1 MIKVT
6 VLGSG
11 NVGFHLINLF
21 HSSTKI
27 HLNEWY
33 SRSLNS
39 DDRVKVVN
47 EIEKLS
53 ESDIYIICVS
63 DNSIA
68 EVSDNIM
75 FKNKLVVHT
84 SGSTPY
90 TSINKKNRRGVFYPL
105 QSFSKSQKLNYS
117 EIPLCL
123 EAENDED
130 LETLK
135 NVSVL
140 LKCKFYEIN
149 FEERKTI
156 HLAAIISNNFTNFLF
171 GLSKEI
177 IDSKNLDFNILKPL
191 INETVNKIHKLDPSK
206 AQTGPARRN
215 DLSIMKMHEN
225 MLEDKNIKLLY
236 KTISEMIKQKYGN

>member
-33 SRSLNS
+33 SRSLNF
-39 DDRVKVVN
+39 DDRVKVIN
-47 EIEKLS
+47 EIDKLS

-63 DNSIA
+63 DNAIA
-68 EVSDNIM
+68 EVSDNIK

-84 SGSTPY
+84 SGSTPF

-105 QSFSKSQKLNYS
+105 QTFSKSQKLNYS

-123 EAENDED
+123 EAENDKD
-130 LETLK
+130 LEKLK
-135 NVSVL
+135 NLSEL
-140 LKCKFYEIN
+140 LRCEYYEVN
-149 FEERKTI
+149 FEERKTL
-156 HLAAIISNNFTNFLF
+156 HLAAIISNNFTNYLF

-177 IDSKNLDFNILKPL
+177 VDSKNLDFNILKPL
-191 INETVNKIHKLDPSK
+191 INETVNKIHKLEPSK

-215 DLSIMKMHEN
+215 DLSIMKMHED
-225 MLEDKNIKLLY
+225 MLDDKNIKLLY
-236 KTISEMIKQKYGN
+236 NTISEMIKQKYGN

>member
-123 EAENDED
+123 S
-130 LETLK
+130 L
-135 NVSVL
+135 
-140 LKCKFYEIN
+140 
-149 FEERKTI
+149 I
-156 HLAAIISNNFTNFLF
+156 HI
-171 GLSKEI
+171 
-177 IDSKNLDFNILKPL
+177 
-191 INETVNKIHKLDPSK
+191 
-206 AQTGPARRN
+206 
-215 DLSIMKMHEN
+215 
-225 MLEDKNIKLLY
+225 
-236 KTISEMIKQKYGN
+236 

>member
-21 HSSTKI
+21 HCSTKI

-47 EIEKLS
+47 EIEKLT

-149 FEERKTI
+149 FEERKI
-156 HLAAIISNNFTNFLF
+156 LHLAAIISNNFTNFLF

>member
-6 VLGSG
+6 VIGSG
-11 NVGFHLINLF
+11 NVGFHLVNLF

-27 HLNEWY
+27 RLNEWC

-39 DDRVKVVN
+39 DDRVKIIN
-47 EIEKLS
+47 EIENLS

-63 DNSIA
+63 DKSIS
-68 EVSDNIM
+68 EVSNKIK

-84 SGSTPY
+84 SGSTPFNA
-90 TSINKKNRRGVFYPL
+90 INNKNRRGVFYPL
-105 QSFSKSQKLNYS
+105 QTFSKSQKLNYS
-117 EIPLCL
+117 EIPICI
-123 EAENDED
+123 EAENDKD

-135 NVSVL
+135 KLSVDL
-140 LKCKFYEIN
+140 NCKYYEIN
-149 FEERKTI
+149 FEERKTL
-156 HLAAIISNNFTNFLF
+156 HLAAVISNNFTNYLF
-171 GLSKEI
+171 SISKEI

-191 INETVNKIHKLDPSK
+191 INETVNKIHKLDPIK

-225 MLEDKNIKLLY
+225 MIKNEEIKSLY
-236 KTISEMIKQKYGN
+236 KVISNMIKEKYGN